1 MPQPLRL
8 GLIGLG
14 ALGSRIAA
22 RLLRTGFSLE
32 IYDIA
37 DIALRMFNIDVG
49 GSITGSP
56 KMMAQACNVV
66 ITVLPSAAE
75 VREVAFGWEG
85 LARGFGSGSVLIDMG
100 SSDPIAT
107 KRLAEELAGS
117 GIDMV
122 DAPALGTAED
132 AKGGKLSFVVGG
144 PEAPVERCRP
154 IFEALGERI
163 LRAGTTGSGQAAA
176 ALADFLRGVE
186 MLAASEALRIGQ
198 RFGLDAATLLDIGE
212 RLSAVAPLIGG
223 LLRQQVLTR
232 QFDSG
237 LALGHLLKGLETAS
251 SVAQVCG
258 VEAPLLAACRNSWAA
273 AETHLGSGADQSA
286 LIRWLETLAPT
297 GPSPQPSPR
306 ARGEGGTRDPRI

>member
-1 MPQPLRL
+1 MAELRL

-14 ALGSRIAA
+14 ALGSRIAT

-37 DIALRMFNIDVG
+37 DVALRMFNMDVG

-66 ITVLPSAAE
+66 IAVLPSAAE
-75 VREVAFGWEG
+75 VREIAFGWEG
-85 LARGFGSGSVLIDMG
+85 LARDLTGGVLIDMG

-107 KRLAEELAGS
+107 KRLSEELGGC

-132 AKGGKLSFVVGG
+132 AKAGKLSFVVGG

-186 MLAASEALRIGQ
+186 MLAASAALRIGQ

-258 VEAPLLAACRNSWAA
+258 VEAPLLAACRTSWAA

-286 LIRWLETLAPT
+286 LIRWLETLIPLAPKT
-297 GPSPQPSPR
+297 G
-306 ARGEGGTRDPRI
+306 A

>member
-1 MPQPLRL
+1 MAQLRL

-14 ALGSRIAA
+14 AMGSRIAT

-37 DIALRMFNIDVG
+37 DVAMRMFNMDVG

-56 KMMAQACNVV
+56 KMMAQACNVI

-85 LARGFGSGSVLIDMG
+85 VARGFAGGGVLIDMG

-107 KRLAEELAGS
+107 KRLAEELGGC

-132 AKGGKLSFVVGG
+132 AKAGKLSFVVGG
-144 PEAPVERCRP
+144 SEAAVERCRP

-176 ALADFLRGVE
+176 LAVDELIQSRLVRVLSLAQSPSYASVPGSVLPYGKGDIEE
-186 MLAASEALRIGQ
+186 MWKVRDAQCPMGHMGDAWDVAYACLYLASDESKYVT
-198 RFGLDAATLLDIGE
+198 GLDLVVDGGISLK
-212 RLSAVAPLIGG
+212 LS
-223 LLRQQVLTR
+223 
-232 QFDSG
+232 
-237 LALGHLLKGLETAS
+237 
-251 SVAQVCG
+251 
-258 VEAPLLAACRNSWAA
+258 
-273 AETHLGSGADQSA
+273 
-286 LIRWLETLAPT
+286 
-297 GPSPQPSPR
+297 
-306 ARGEGGTRDPRI
+306 

>member
-1 MPQPLRL
+1 MARLRL

-14 ALGSRIAA
+14 AMGSRIAT
-22 RLLRTGFSLE
+22 RLLRSGFSLE

-37 DIALRMFNIDVG
+37 DVAARMFNMDVG

-100 SSDPIAT
+100 CSDPVAT
-107 KRLAEELAGS
+107 SKLAEELAGR

-132 AKGGKLSFVVGG
+132 AKTGKLTFVAGG
-144 PEAPVERCRP
+144 PEAAVARCRP

-163 LRAGTTGSGQAAA
+163 LRARAAGSGQAAA
-176 ALADFLRGVE
+176 ALADYLRAVE
-186 MLAASEALRIGQ
+186 MLAATEALRIGQ
-198 RFGLDAATLLDIGE
+198 RFGLEASMLLDIGE
-212 RLSAVAPLIGG
+212 GLSAVGPLVGG
-223 LLRQQVLTR
+223 ILRRQVLTR

-251 SVAQVCG
+251 SVAQACG
-258 VEAPLLAACRNSWAA
+258 VQAPLLAACRDTWAA
-273 AETHLGSGADQSA
+273 AETRLGSGADHSA
-286 LIRWLETLAPT
+286 LIRWLETLVTPAPRT
-297 GPSPQPSPR
+297 E
-306 ARGEGGTRDPRI
+306 A

>member
-1 MPQPLRL
+1 MAQLRL

-14 ALGSRIAA
+14 ALGSRIAT

-37 DIALRMFNIDVG
+37 DVALRMFNMDVG
-49 GSITGSP
+49 GIITGSP
-56 KMMAQACNVV
+56 KMMAQVCDTI

-85 LARGFGSGSVLIDMG
+85 LARGFAKGGVLIDMG
-100 SSDPIAT
+100 CSDPMAT
-107 KRLAEELAGS
+107 RRLAEELAGR

-122 DAPALGTAED
+122 DAPALGTADD
-132 AKGGKLSFVVGG
+132 AKAGKLTLVVGG
-144 PEAPVERCRP
+144 PEAAVERCRP

-163 LRAGTTGSGQAAA
+163 LRAGVAGSGQAAA
-176 ALADFLRGVE
+176 ALADFLRGAE
-186 MLAASEALRIGQ
+186 MLAATEALRIGQ
-198 RFGLDAATLLDIGE
+198 SFGLEPGMLLDIGE
-212 RLSAVAPLIGG
+212 GLSAVGPLVGG
-223 LLRQQVLTR
+223 ILRRQVLTR

-258 VEAPLLAACRNSWAA
+258 VEAPLLAACRDTWAA
-273 AETHLGSGADQSA
+273 AETRLGSGADQST
-286 LIRWLETLAPT
+286 LIRWLETLVPSAPRT
-297 GPSPQPSPR
+297 E
-306 ARGEGGTRDPRI
+306 A

>member
-1 MPQPLRL
+1 MAQLRL

-14 ALGSRIAA
+14 AMGSRIAT

-37 DIALRMFNIDVG
+37 DVALRMFNMDVG

-56 KMMAQACNVV
+56 KMMAQACNVI

-85 LARGFGSGSVLIDMG
+85 VARGFAAGGVLIDMG

-107 KRLAEELAGS
+107 KRLAEELGDC

-132 AKGGKLSFVVGG
+132 AKAGKLSFVVGG
-144 PEAPVERCRP
+144 SDAAVERCRP

-176 ALADFLRGVE
+176 ALAASLRGVE
-186 MLAASEALRIGQ
+186 MLAASEALRVGQ
-198 RFGLDAATLLDIGE
+198 SFGLEAGTLLDIGE
-212 RLSAVAPLIGG
+212 GLSAVGPFVGG
-223 LLRQQVLTR
+223 LLRKQVLTR

-237 LALGHLLKGLETAS
+237 LALGHLLKGLQTAS
-251 SVAQVCG
+251 GVAHASG
-258 VEAPLLAACRNSWAA
+258 VDAPVLAACRDSWAA
-273 AETHLGSGADQSA
+273 AETRLGSGADQSA
-286 LIRWLETLAPT
+286 LIRWLETLVPPAP
-297 GPSPQPSPR
+297 S
-306 ARGEGGTRDPRI
+306 ADA